1 MIAKSKLSAH
11 ELCATINLIINL
23 NLKIMGAINF
33 YNVNASRIYAFGMN
47 KYVTQEDID
56 YNEWEDLEV
65 DDFSEDLTRWSF
77 EDTICNVIHELKSNG
92 YATKLDKYY
101 SESIENE
108 IGRKTYYFEYCGLEI
123 SVTIYAQAYSGYY
136 EGASFD
142 WDAKCGIRFRLS
154 YYRIEFDLTGRYALC
169 EDDIL
174 YENPLENMGLSKIH
188 AKRILNKIY
197 EKLQEVSAEL
207 EEVFKKFCEHEY
219 VCHGYIIETIR

>member
-1 MIAKSKLSAH
+1 
-11 ELCATINLIINL
+11 
-23 NLKIMGAINF
+23 MGATNF
-33 YNVNASRIYAFGMN
+33 YIGNASRIYAFGMN
-47 KYVTQEDID
+47 KYVKQSDLDDNELEDI
-56 YNEWEDLEV
+56 EV
-65 DDFSEDLTRWSF
+65 GDFSEDLTRWSY
-77 EDTICNVIHELKSNG
+77 EDSVLNVLHELKSKG

-101 SESIENE
+101 SKSIENE

-154 YYRIEFDLTGRYALC
+154 DYRIEYDLTGRYALF

-188 AKRILNKIY
+188 AKRIIKKIY
-197 EKLQEVSAEL
+197 DKMYEVSAEL
-207 EEVFKKFCEHEY
+207 EDVFKQFCEHEY

>member
-1 MIAKSKLSAH
+1 
-11 ELCATINLIINL
+11 
-23 NLKIMGAINF
+23 MGAINF
-33 YNVNASRIYAFGMN
+33 YNGNASRIYAFGMN
-47 KYVTQEDID
+47 KFVTQEDID
-56 YNEWEDLEV
+56 DNELEDIEV
-65 DDFSEDLTRWSF
+65 GDFSEDLTRLSY
-77 EDTICNVIHELKSNG
+77 EDSIFNVLHELKSNG
-92 YATKLDKYY
+92 YDTKLDKYY

-154 YYRIEFDLTGRYALC
+154 EYRIEFDLTGPYALC

-188 AKRILNKIY
+188 AKRIINKIY
-197 EKLQEVSAEL
+197 DKLQEVSAEL
-207 EEVFKKFCEHEY
+207 EDVFKQFCEHES

>member
-1 MIAKSKLSAH
+1 
-11 ELCATINLIINL
+11 
-23 NLKIMGAINF
+23 MGAINF
-33 YNVNASRIYAFGMN
+33 YNGNASRIYAFGMN
-47 KYVTQEDID
+47 KYVKQSDIDDNEFEDI
-56 YNEWEDLEV
+56 EV
-65 DDFSEDLTRWSF
+65 GDFSEDITRWSY
-77 EDTICNVIHELKSNG
+77 EDSICNVLHELKSKG

-108 IGRKTYYFEYCGLEI
+108 IGRKTYYFEYCGLEL

-154 YYRIEFDLTGRYALC
+154 DYRIEYDLTGRYALC

-188 AKRILNKIY
+188 AKRIIKKIY
-197 EKLQEVSAEL
+197 DKMDEVSEEL
-207 EEVFKKFCEHEY
+207 EEVFKQFCEHEY
-219 VCHGYIIETIR
+219 VCHGWIIETIR

>member
-1 MIAKSKLSAH
+1 
-11 ELCATINLIINL
+11 
-23 NLKIMGAINF
+23 MGAINF
-33 YNVNASRIYAFGMN
+33 YNGNASRIYAFRMN

-56 YNEWEDLEV
+56 DNELEDIEV
-65 DDFSEDLTRWSF
+65 GDFSEDLTRWSY
-77 EDTICNVIHELKSNG
+77 EDSICNVLHELKSKG

-154 YYRIEFDLTGRYALC
+154 DYSIEYDLTGRYALC
-169 EDDIL
+169 EDEIL
-174 YENPLENMGLSKIH
+174 YANPLENMGLSKIH
-188 AKRILNKIY
+188 AKRIINKIY
-197 EKLQEVSAEL
+197 DKLKEFSAEL
-207 EEVFKKFCEHEY
+207 EDVFRQFCEHEY

>member
-1 MIAKSKLSAH
+1 
-11 ELCATINLIINL
+11 
-23 NLKIMGAINF
+23 MGAINF
-33 YNVNASRIYAFGMN
+33 YNGNASRIYAFGMN

-56 YNEWEDLEV
+56 DNELEDIEV
-65 DDFSEDLTRWSF
+65 GDFSEDLTRWSY
-77 EDTICNVIHELKSNG
+77 EDSICNVLHELKSKG

-154 YYRIEFDLTGRYALC
+154 DYRIEFDLTGRYALC

-188 AKRILNKIY
+188 AKRIIKKIY
-197 EKLQEVSAEL
+197 DKMDEVSEEL
-207 EEVFKKFCEHEY
+207 EDVFKQFCEHEY

>member
-1 MIAKSKLSAH
+1 
-11 ELCATINLIINL
+11 
-23 NLKIMGAINF
+23 MGAINF
-33 YNVNASRIYAFGMN
+33 YNGNASRIYAFGMN
-47 KYVTQEDID
+47 KYVKQSDLDDNELEDI
-56 YNEWEDLEV
+56 EV
-65 DDFSEDLTRWSF
+65 GDFSEDITRLSY
-77 EDTICNVIHELKSNG
+77 EDSICNVLHELKSKS

-154 YYRIEFDLTGRYALC
+154 DYRIECDLTGSYSLC

-174 YENPLENMGLSKIH
+174 TENPFDNMGLSKIH
-188 AKRILNKIY
+188 AKRIVNKIY
-197 EKLQEVSAEL
+197 DKLQEVSAEL
-207 EEVFKKFCEHEY
+207 EEVFKQFCEHEY
-219 VCHGYIIETIR
+219 ICHGYVIETIR